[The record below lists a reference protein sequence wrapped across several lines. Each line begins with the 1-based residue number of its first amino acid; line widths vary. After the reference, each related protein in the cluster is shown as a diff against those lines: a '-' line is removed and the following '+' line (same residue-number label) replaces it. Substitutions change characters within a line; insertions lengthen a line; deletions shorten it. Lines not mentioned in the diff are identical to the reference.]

1 MQIFDLINVQCLRN
15 VLFSSEKDS
24 DDQNCSL
31 SEFHDPIKNFLLP
44 LNAI

>member
-1 MQIFDLINVQCLRN
+1 MQIFVLINVQCLRN